1 MIWLVLILLV
11 VLVGLYLMQPF
22 FLAGGKSSDE
32 RLVEARAQ
40 RASIDLDSEAGRL
53 TEHAATQARDAL
65 DRRVLELLDETSTQ
79 GPSSKLRTLAV
90 FLVPAVLL
98 LGAASVYVRVG
109 SPSYQRVTVSEFRAA
124 QAAELPQSLDGLV
137 VELRNRL
144 EADPNP
150 PADGYVLLAR
160 SYLRLNEIEAAL
172 EAYEQAI
179 AISRGAEALIA
190 ERDRVIEILRERV
203 NAPEIDPEAAARIQ
217 AMTPD
222 EQSAMIESMVE
233 GLAVRLEQNPQ
244 DAQGWL
250 RLIRARMVLG
260 QRAQALQDLQAALA
274 VFADDPEALS
284 LFEPLEIELTVQD

>member
-32 RLVEARAQ
+32 RLAEARAQ
-40 RASIDLDSEAGRL
+40 RAAIDLDADAGRL
-53 TEHAATQARDAL
+53 TEQAASQARGAL

-79 GPSSKLRTLAV
+79 GPSSQLRTLAV

-98 LGAASVYVRVG
+98 LGAASVYVRIG
-109 SPSYQRVTVSEFRAA
+109 SPSYERVTVSEFRAA

-179 AISRGAEALIA
+179 AISGGAEALIA

-217 AMTPD
+217 AMTPE

-233 GLAVRLEQNPQ
+233 GLAVRLEQNPE
-244 DAQGWL
+244 DAPGWL

-260 QRAQALQDLQAALA
+260 QRAQAQKDLQAALA

>member
-32 RLVEARAQ
+32 RLAEARAQ
-40 RASIDLDSEAGRL
+40 RAAIDLDADAGRL
-53 TEHAATQARDAL
+53 TEQAASQARGAL

-98 LGAASVYVRVG
+98 LGAASVYVRIG
-109 SPSYQRVTVSEFRAA
+109 SPSYERVTVSEFRAA

-179 AISRGAEALIA
+179 AISGGAEALIA

-217 AMTPD
+217 AMTPE

-233 GLAVRLEQNPQ
+233 GLAVRLEQNPE
-244 DAQGWL
+244 DAPGWL

-260 QRAQALQDLQAALA
+260 QRAQAQQDLQAALA

>member
-32 RLVEARAQ
+32 RLAEARAQ
-40 RASIDLDSEAGRL
+40 RAAIDLDADAGRL
-53 TEHAATQARDAL
+53 TEQAASQARGAL

-79 GPSSKLRTLAV
+79 GPSSQLRTLAV

-98 LGAASVYVRVG
+98 LGAASVYVRIG
-109 SPSYQRVTVSEFRAA
+109 SPSYERVTVSEFRAA

-179 AISRGAEALIA
+179 AISGGAEALIA

-217 AMTPD
+217 AMTPE

-233 GLAVRLEQNPQ
+233 GLAVRLEQNPE
-244 DAQGWL
+244 DAPGWL

-260 QRAQALQDLQAALA
+260 QRAQAQQDLQAALA